1 MDLQFIISKNKIF
14 LNWLVLFSIIKLT
27 IKNQITKPM
36 YMLLYLEG
44 GGTLATS
51 LTIAAVR
58 VLVAH
63 VIAWAMAVPPI
74 PIIAAWKSQYIIQ
87 N

>member
-1 MDLQFIISKNKIF
+1 MYTIF
-14 LNWLVLFSIIKLT
+14 
-27 IKNQITKPM
+27 
-36 YMLLYLEG
+36 YLEG

-51 LTIAAVR
+51 FTIAAVK

-74 PIIAAWKSQYIIQ
+74 PIIAA
-87 N
+87 

>member
-1 MDLQFIISKNKIF
+1 MNKIF
-14 LNWLVLFSIIKLT
+14 LNRLVLFSIRKLT
-27 IKNQITKPM
+27 IFINLITNPM
-36 YMLLYLEG
+36 YMIFYLEG

-51 LTIAAVR
+51 FTIAAVK

-74 PIIAAWKSQYIIQ
+74 PIIAA
-87 N
+87 

>member
-1 MDLQFIISKNKIF
+1 M
-14 LNWLVLFSIIKLT
+14 
-27 IKNQITKPM
+27 KPM
-36 YMLLYLEG
+36 YMFLYLEG

>member
-1 MDLQFIISKNKIF
+1 
-14 LNWLVLFSIIKLT
+14 
-27 IKNQITKPM
+27 M

-63 VIAWAMAVPPI
+63 VIA
-74 PIIAAWKSQYIIQ
+74 
-87 N
+87 